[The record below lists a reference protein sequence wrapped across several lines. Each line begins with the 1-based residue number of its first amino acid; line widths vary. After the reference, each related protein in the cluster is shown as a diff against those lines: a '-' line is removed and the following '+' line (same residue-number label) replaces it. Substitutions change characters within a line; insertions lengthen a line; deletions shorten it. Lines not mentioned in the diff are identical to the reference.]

1 MNSIHEQK
9 YKIESEFHIII
20 RRLVHPQAKDYYDE
34 ERENKI
40 IVKSK
45 ICFLKCGIYSDW
57 DFAFQRHL

>member
-1 MNSIHEQK
+1 MEDEVRRMNSIHEQK

-40 IVKSK
+40 IIKSK
-45 ICFLKCGIYSDW
+45 TCPLTIKL
-57 DFAFQRHL
+57 

>member
-1 MNSIHEQK
+1 MEDEVRRMNSIHEQK

-40 IVKSK
+40 IIRSK
-45 ICFLKCGIYSDW
+45 TYLLTIKL
-57 DFAFQRHL
+57 

>member
-1 MNSIHEQK
+1 MEDEVRRMNSIHEQK

-40 IVKSK
+40 IIKSK
-45 ICFLKCGIYSDW
+45 TYL
-57 DFAFQRHL
+57 LT